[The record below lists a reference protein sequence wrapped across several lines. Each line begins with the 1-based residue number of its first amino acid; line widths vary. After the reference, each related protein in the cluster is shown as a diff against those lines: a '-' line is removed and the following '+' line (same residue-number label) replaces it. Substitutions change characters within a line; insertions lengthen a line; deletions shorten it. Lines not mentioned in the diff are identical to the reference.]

1 MARANRPAG
10 PTPIPRAQRR
20 WTQCLTPACILRLRP
35 TCRHVGL
42 DGNPPACMREWPRE
56 GPESFVNRA
65 PRSQWGSLHRLQVQR
80 LASILIPFTPSIS
93 PQIQIYSQTH
103 VRSMTDQPRPSPDH
117 SQNLS
122 GGQANAGSADPRSGR
137 IERPKRCR
145 DQGAQPL
152 CGPLGALFDA
162 QSRQAA
168 HGFGSTPA
176 SFLHAQGAAIVT
188 TLEWRAANRQ
198 TYHLEL
204 GVCICTAASVVEPR
218 NRPR

>member
-1 MARANRPAG
+1 MGQSSQVAG
-10 PTPIPRAQRR
+10 PTPRF
-20 WTQCLTPACILRLRP
+20 
-35 TCRHVGL
+35 HL
-42 DGNPPACMREWPRE
+42 DSIH
-56 GPESFVNRA
+56 SFY
-65 PRSQWGSLHRLQVQR
+65 
-80 LASILIPFTPSIS
+80 F

-204 GVCICTAASVVEPR
+204 GICICTAASVVEPR
-218 NRPR
+218 GVRLSLGIGRDELVLHPTKRRGCHRMIAETGNGEWASAPRIEGGE